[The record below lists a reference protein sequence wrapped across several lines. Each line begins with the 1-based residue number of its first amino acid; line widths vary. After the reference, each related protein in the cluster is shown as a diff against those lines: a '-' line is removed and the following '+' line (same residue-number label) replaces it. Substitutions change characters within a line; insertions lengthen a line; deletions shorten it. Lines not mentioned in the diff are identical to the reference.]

1 MVASHT
7 GLSGDS
13 AAAAAASDSEDEE
26 QEEEDVDV
34 ASDVDSSLS
43 LMVPLDAADDQ
54 ELPMG
59 DSRQLFRADL
69 KCDVYPAK
77 ESLAD

>member
-1 MVASHT
+1 MASHT
-7 GLSGDS
+7 GLSRDS
-13 AAAAAASDSEDEE
+13 DAAAAASDSEDEE
-26 QEEEDVDV
+26 QEGDDDVEV
-34 ASDVDSSLS
+34 ASNVDSSLS
-43 LMVPLDAADDQ
+43 LMVSLAASDQ

-59 DSRQLFRADL
+59 DCRQLFRADL